1 MVNFIAIFGTLA
13 FSHAIFLAVFFWR
26 RQGGNR
32 MSNQLLALLL
42 LALAVRITKS
52 VVGIVIPGTGKY
64 APVLGVV
71 GMVAIGPF
79 LWLYLKS
86 VLEKW
91 SDFPRKQALHFF
103 VPAFYI
109 VAYWILPRSAT
120 YYFYQAAVAHM
131 GVYAAMC
138 AVLLYRR
145 LQTSGLEKPGQQ
157 WMWLLMLAVAVIWT
171 TFFIQLH
178 IDSSQTYILIT
189 TCAALTLYFLSFWG
203 MNHMRVFSKTGSV
216 KTPPD
221 EGQFAALAERITR
234 LFEAEKT
241 YTDSTLSV
249 NRLAERLDVPPYLL
263 SKAVNGVFQKSFP
276 ELLHDYRVAEAT
288 RRLLHP
294 DYSHLSIEGI
304 ATESGFQSLSAFYTA
319 FKKVHGVT
327 PTEWKRQN
335 GS

>member
-26 RQGGNR
+26 RQEGNGLSNR
-32 MSNQLLALLL
+32 MLAFLL

-52 VVGIVIPGTGKY
+52 VIGIVIPGTGKY
-64 APVLGVV
+64 APVLGVA
-71 GMVAIGPF
+71 GMVGIGPF
-79 LWLYLKS
+79 LWLYLQS
-86 VLEKW
+86 VLGRW
-91 SDFPRKQALHFF
+91 GDWPRKQAVHFI
-103 VPAFYI
+103 VPVLFTL
-109 VAYWILPRSAT
+109 VFMVLPRSAT

-131 GVYAAMC
+131 FVYTLASS
-138 AVLLYRR
+138 VLLFRQ
-145 LQTSGLEKPGQQ
+145 LPVSGLGKPARQ
-157 WMWLLMLAVAVIWT
+157 WMWMLTLAVAVIWT

-178 IDSSQTYILIT
+178 LDSSRTYVLIT
-189 TCAALTLYFLSFWG
+189 TCAALTLYILSFWG
-203 MNHMRVFSKTGSV
+203 MTHMRVFSKAGNA
-216 KTPPD
+216 KTAPD
-221 EGQFAALAERITR
+221 ETQFMALAERITR

-241 YTDSTLSV
+241 YTDSGLNL

-263 SKAVNGVFQKSFP
+263 SKTINVVFQKSFP
-276 ELLHDYRVAEAT
+276 ELLHDYRVAEAA

-294 DYSHLSIEGI
+294 DFSHLSIEGI

-335 GS
+335 HS

>member
-1 MVNFIAIFGTLA
+1 
-13 FSHAIFLAVFFWR
+13 
-26 RQGGNR
+26 
-32 MSNQLLALLL
+32 
-42 LALAVRITKS
+42 
-52 VVGIVIPGTGKY
+52 
-64 APVLGVV
+64 
-71 GMVAIGPF
+71 
-79 LWLYLKS
+79 LYLKS